1 MNVDIKLYEKIK
13 ESGIDL
19 ILSLPCILIKG
30 LLKLI
35 DEKNEIQHIPIT
47 REEEGVGIAA
57 GAYLGGRIPAILMQ
71 NSGLGNSINAIKSLL
86 QLYNIPV
93 IFIMSHRGAEGEKIL
108 AQIPMGQLTPDLLD
122 LLNIRKFI
130 IDSVEKINEIKI
142 AVNFSKNSKNSV
154 GILLKRNL
162 WRTKHDKI

>member
-1 MNVDIKLYEKIK
+1 MIADFKLYEEIK
-13 ESGIDL
+13 KSGIDL
-19 ILSLPCILIKG
+19 ILSLPCILLKG

-57 GAYLGGRIPAILMQ
+57 GAYLGGKTPAILMQ

-86 QLYNIPV
+86 QLYKIPV

-122 LLNIRKFI
+122 LLNIRKYI
-130 IDSVEKINEIKI
+130 IHSMEKIKEVKI
-142 AVNFSKNSKNSV
+142 AVSISKKSKESV
-154 GILLKRNL
+154 GILLKRSL
-162 WRTKHDKI
+162 WSDIT